1 MIVWVNGAFGSGKT
15 TLVRE
20 LHRQWPAT
28 LVFDPEQVGY
38 VLREIVDV
46 PTGNFQDLPLW
57 RRQVAAMAVG
67 LLEEYHRPLLV
78 PMTLVEAA
86 YLDEIIAAV
95 GGITVRHF
103 YLDVPR
109 DVLVQRIE
117 SRTMTPDDPGRDA
130 DVRAW
135 CVAQIERCRATTDRL
150 PTGTVFL
157 DGRQRVPEL
166 TATVLEH
173 LGRAPSVRR

>member
-1 MIVWVNGAFGSGKT
+1 VIVWVNGAFGSGKT
-15 TLVRE
+15 TLVHE
-20 LHRQWPAT
+20 LHRRWPET

-67 LLEEYHRPLLV
+67 LVEEYRRPLLV

-86 YLDEIIAAV
+86 YLDEIV
-95 GGITVRHF
+95 GGAGITVQHF

-109 DVLVQRIE
+109 DVLVQRIDA
-117 SRTMTPDDPGRDA
+117 RTMTPDDPERDA
-130 DVRAW
+130 HVRAW

-150 PTGTVFL
+150 PTGTVLL
-157 DGRQRVPEL
+157 DGRHTVPEL
-166 TATVLEH
+166 AAAALEH
-173 LGRAPSVRR
+173 LARAPSVRR